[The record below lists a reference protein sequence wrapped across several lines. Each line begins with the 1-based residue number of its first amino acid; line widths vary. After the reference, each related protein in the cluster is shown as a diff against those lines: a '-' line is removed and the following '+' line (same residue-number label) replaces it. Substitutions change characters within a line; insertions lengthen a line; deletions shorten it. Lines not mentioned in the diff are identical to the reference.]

1 MPSRPARPC
10 KHRGCRALV
19 AGGKTYCD
27 AHAAEEVKW
36 KPDAERGNRHA
47 RGYGSHWQKLRAMVL
62 ARDCYVCRCAECR
75 RLGRVREAT
84 EVDHVLPK
92 SQGGTDDP
100 ANLSAINHDCHKT
113 KTATEKAGR

>member
-36 KPDAERGNRHA
+36 KPDAERGSRHA

>member
-27 AHAAEEVKW
+27 AHASEEVKW

-84 EVDHVLPK
+84 EVDHVRPK

-100 ANLSAINHDCHKT
+100 GNLSAINHDCHKA
-113 KTATEKAGR
+113 KTARERIQK